1 MVSAGEGTE
10 SKRSRDGRERMI
22 GEGGGEG
29 ERERSEL
36 KKCLDHLSYSSVV
49 SFDFF
54 WPNTSTFIQNYFHCL
69 ILLSFTLPNTQ

>member
-10 SKRSRDGRERMI
+10 SKRSRDGRERMR

-54 WPNTSTFIQNYFHCL
+54 GL
-69 ILLSFTLPNTQ
+69 ILQRSSKTISIV